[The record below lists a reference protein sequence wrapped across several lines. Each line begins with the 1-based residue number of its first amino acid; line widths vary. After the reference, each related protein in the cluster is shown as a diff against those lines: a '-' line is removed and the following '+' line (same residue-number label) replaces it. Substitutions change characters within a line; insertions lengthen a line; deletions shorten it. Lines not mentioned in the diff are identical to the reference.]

1 MATTD
6 ELLQYRNSIRDQ
18 MSQSKTPVTSDEAV
32 RYLNQ
37 NIGNFE
43 PLQNERRAIMAQA
56 GNVLPAQLGE
66 YFQNKQAGQS
76 GASAM
81 NQLQSIIGNQNNLR
95 STADLL
101 GDQINTGRGSI
112 SNIANSTLQ
121 MLGQR
126 QNQLSDLLN
135 LAQSDYQTGLQRDE
149 AERARSEARRAA
161 AAQQAAMYG
170 AYGSQNGG
178 GYGAGEQAGGSIT
191 IADAPTGGY
200 SIKDVPKT
208 LDTLGNKTGNFLVNA
223 MPDKGMG
230 LRNLLAP
237 FVKNIDDFGRKYLGT
252 K

>member
-56 GNVLPAQLGE
+56 GNVLPTQLGE

-170 AYGSQNGG
+170 AYGQS
-178 GYGAGEQAGGSIT
+178 
-191 IADAPTGGY
+191 
-200 SIKDVPKT
+200 KRRW
-208 LDTLGNKTGNFLVNA
+208 L
-223 MPDKGMG
+223 
-230 LRNLLAP
+230 
-237 FVKNIDDFGRKYLGT
+237 
-252 K
+252 

>member
-18 MSQSKTPVTSDEAV
+18 MSQAKSPVTSDEAV

-37 NIGNFE
+37 SIGNFE

-56 GNVLPAQLGE
+56 GNVLPTQLGE

-101 GDQINTGRGSI
+101 GDQLQTGRGSI

-121 MLGQR
+121 MLGQK
-126 QNQLSDLLN
+126 QSQLSDLLN

-149 AERARSEARRAA
+149 AEKARSEARRAA

-170 AYGSQNGG
+170 AYGQQSGG
-178 GYGAGEQAGGSIT
+178 SYSPEQAGGSFT

-208 LDTLGNKTGNFLVNA
+208 LDTLGNNTGNFLVNA

-237 FVKNIDDFGRKYLGT
+237 FVKNVDEFGRKYLGT